1 MNGIYI
7 HSFTAQV
14 FAGDTAVQSITIQDN
29 IRSLPDGCF
38 SGCTALRSV
47 YLTHTDPADI
57 AVGYGLFEGT
67 AGTCTVYVPQEALTQ
82 FANNYFWGRYA
93 DRLGSY

>member
-1 MNGIYI
+1 M
-7 HSFTAQV
+7 
-14 FAGDTAVQSITIQDN
+14 
-29 IRSLPDGCF
+29 
-38 SGCTALRSV
+38 

-67 AGTCTVYVPQEALTQ
+67 AGTCAVYVPQEALTQ